1 MNMQPGVPLGIDG
14 VEDINNEPH
23 EKDYL
28 QYRLRQVDDMIFFL
42 KPGENAESFWSKI
55 DRFLEVRGLKIE
67 DFKSQQVKSTDGFD
81 FLGWHFKVKAKN

>member
-1 MNMQPGVPLGIDG
+1 
-14 VEDINNEPH
+14 
-23 EKDYL
+23 
-28 QYRLRQVDDMIFFL
+28 MIFFL